1 MPRVSSRSFFF
12 FQAEDGIRDL
22 TVTGVQT
29 CALPISKPFAFEGK
43 RRMLQ
48 AEQALA
54 DLINAVDTVIVIPNE
69 RLMETVEPGTSF
81 FNAFII
87 ADDILR
93 QAVQGISDI
102 ITVPGIINR
111 DFADVKTIMHGQGYA
126 VMGTAVATGANRAV
140 DAANRAIS
148 SPLLED
154 NSIQG
159 AQGILI
165 NICGSS
171 SLTLHE
177 VHEAS
182 SIIQKAAH
190 ENANIIFGAVQD
202 DAMKDAVKIT
212 VIAAGFRE
220 VARRQ
225 AHQKPAYLPKTW
237 KTGREERNVVDDV
250 ERNVDEVIHEVAA
263 DDLDVPTFLRRQ
275 AQKA

>member
-1 MPRVSSRSFFF
+1 
-12 FQAEDGIRDL
+12 
-22 TVTGVQT
+22 
-29 CALPISKPFAFEGK
+29 
-43 RRMLQ
+43 
-48 AEQALA
+48 
-54 DLINAVDTVIVIPNE
+54 
-69 RLMETVEPGTSF
+69 
-81 FNAFII
+81 

-126 VMGTAVATGANRAV
+126 VMGTAVATGQNRAV

-165 NICGSS
+165 NVSGSS

-177 VHEAS
+177 IHEAS

-202 DAMKDAVKIT
+202 DAMKESVKIT

-220 VARRQ
+220 TARRQ
-225 AHQKPAYLPKTW
+225 PHQRTSYLPKTW
-237 KTGREERNVVDDV
+237 RASREQRAVVHEAARDV
-250 ERNVDEVIHEVAA
+250 GEVVHEVPA